1 MYLVLTLGLV
11 AFVFSIV
18 LTPIIR
24 DIFLRLEIVDHPDQ
38 HRKRHS
44 HPVPRVGG
52 IAIALAYAGAF
63 AVCLALPF
71 SYSGELRAQ
80 AGGMAKM
87 FCVAGLVFATGLVD
101 DIVGLTPK
109 QKLAGQLL
117 AAGLAYAA
125 GVQIQVFAQSPYQI
139 LWNLPLTI
147 IWLVGCTNAFNLI
160 DGLDGLAAGVGLFAT
175 ITILLA
181 AFANHNLPPALFT
194 MPLVGCLLAFL
205 RYNFNPASVF
215 LGDCG
220 SLLIGFLLGCYGI
233 LWSQKSATLLGMTA
247 PLMAMAIPL
256 LDAGLSIV
264 RRFLRHQPI
273 FVGDR
278 NHVHHVLLD
287 RGLTPKSVALLM
299 YMVCSAAATFS
310 LLQNA
315 LHNEFGG
322 LIVILFCVAAWIG
335 IQHLGYVEFAL
346 ARRMFI
352 KGEFRR
358 IINSETR
365 LRRLRTELAEA
376 IDMSDCWRV
385 LIQGSSDFGFCAVH
399 MRAGRRYF
407 EHVSDNFHYASECWQ
422 LRVPLSATEWVNFNR
437 RIKLDL
443 NPVLMADFVEVV
455 QTALSKRIDAPE
467 FTQQTAAR
475 AATAS

>member
-38 HRKRHS
+38 YRKKHS
-44 HPVPRVGG
+44 HPIPRVGG

-125 GVQIQVFAQSPYQI
+125 GVQIQVSAQSPYQI

-181 AFANHNLPPALFT
+181 AFANHNLPLAL
-194 MPLVGCLLAFL
+194 
-205 RYNFNPASVF
+205 
-215 LGDCG
+215 
-220 SLLIGFLLGCYGI
+220 
-233 LWSQKSATLLGMTA
+233 
-247 PLMAMAIPL
+247 
-256 LDAGLSIV
+256 
-264 RRFLRHQPI
+264 
-273 FVGDR
+273 
-278 NHVHHVLLD
+278 
-287 RGLTPKSVALLM
+287 
-299 YMVCSAAATFS
+299 
-310 LLQNA
+310 
-315 LHNEFGG
+315 
-322 LIVILFCVAAWIG
+322 
-335 IQHLGYVEFAL
+335 
-346 ARRMFI
+346 
-352 KGEFRR
+352 
-358 IINSETR
+358 
-365 LRRLRTELAEA
+365 
-376 IDMSDCWRV
+376 
-385 LIQGSSDFGFCAVH
+385 
-399 MRAGRRYF
+399 
-407 EHVSDNFHYASECWQ
+407 
-422 LRVPLSATEWVNFNR
+422 
-437 RIKLDL
+437 
-443 NPVLMADFVEVV
+443 
-455 QTALSKRIDAPE
+455 
-467 FTQQTAAR
+467 
-475 AATAS
+475 